1 MYKRFYD
8 TRKHLHIYNRK
19 VRKKDPP
26 SWGLST
32 SNIKEIVEIVINFF
46 FLDKNN
52 QQEEPLFQKLTS
64 LS

>member
-52 QQEEPLFQKLTS
+52 Q
-64 LS
+64 